1 MTKFI
6 SIIFFFGL
14 TACVHKAEEQKVDLK
29 AGEQAVRSLSMKWLE
44 LNKGHDAA
52 SMAALFT
59 DDGVVFRPNQE
70 PTTGI
75 TAIKDLFT
83 RDSEQNPKVV
93 SIWATDRVEISTSGE
108 LAIEY
113 GTWTDTGRGLDG
125 TEEDHGKFVT
135 VYRKIN
141 DVWKVSA
148 DISVSTKPLGAS
160 K

>member
-75 TAIKDLFT
+75 TVIKDLFT

-93 SIWATDRVEISTSGE
+93 SIWTTDSVEISTSGSWPLSME
-108 LAIEY
+108 R
-113 GTWTDTGRGLDG
+113 GRIRVEDS
-125 TEEDHGKFVT
+125 TEQKRT
-135 VYRKIN
+135 M
-141 DVWKVSA
+141 VSLLQFTA
-148 DISVSTKPLGAS
+148 R
-160 K
+160 